1 MPGAART
8 DRVPVPSRGPRVA
21 VYAGVFDPPTLAH
34 MEMIDTA
41 LGLFDYLY
49 VVVGVNPNKGQTM
62 FSPEERVDLMRESL
76 EEWQRPYVE
85 VVTNEGL
92 TAEFA
97 RSVGAC
103 ALVRGMRPVTDPD
116 YEIALSLMNAKL
128 VPSIPTVLLVARADH
143 VYLSST
149 FVRDTARMGGIIVAG
164 SVPKPVE
171 KALRRF
177 FPSSRGSGGA
187 GALAGAEEEAVS
199 PAPSKGR

>member
-1 MPGAART
+1 MQAAPRQ
-8 DRVPVPSRGPRVA
+8 DLPPVPSRGPRIA

-34 MEMIDTA
+34 MEMIETA

-49 VVVGVNPNKGQTM
+49 VVVGVNPSKGQTM
-62 FSPEERVDLMRESL
+62 FTPEERVDLLQESL
-76 EEWQRPYVE
+76 EEWQRPYVN

-97 RSVGAC
+97 NRVGAC

-149 FVRDTARMGGIIVAG
+149 FVRDTARMGGIIVDG
-164 SVPKPVE
+164 SVPKPVA

-177 FPSSRGSGGA
+177 FPSSHSDSA
-187 GALAGAEEEAVS
+187 GALAGAEEASVS
-199 PAPSKGR
+199 PAPAKGR